1 MIPSR
6 RTPRPCPWLTCALG
20 RCARAAF
27 PAEGGENWSPPSPRS
42 GAPVGTRETWRMHP
56 CGRLAHLPTAGRP
69 GFQARPPWLHQPSI
83 ARVRQV
89 SSRAVL
95 ILADGAGTK
104 GAAVHLLVPWFP
116 HALVRSSPPVP
127 ARERKK
133 KKKKNILLS
142 DTSIF
147 PNSPLIKP
155 SAGGS
160 GTFFFFFCFVS
171 SFPFPPPPLSLSPL
185 PFLGRQSATVRT
197 ISGPITFFFAFPFHI
212 ASTVFLPQRHR
223 IHPFAQRFFRRRRS
237 APASC
242 GRGYDRRAD
251 CSTAAR

>member
-1 MIPSR
+1 MENAPLWTIGTLTHRRPPRLPGPTTLAPSAVYRACSASVQSR
-6 RTPRPCPWLTCALG
+6 RAHFSGWGRHQRRGSPSLSAL
-20 RCARAAF
+20 
-27 PAEGGENWSPPSPRS
+27 
-42 GAPVGTRETWRMHP
+42 
-56 CGRLAHLPTAGRP
+56 
-69 GFQARPPWLHQPSI
+69 
-83 ARVRQV
+83 
-89 SSRAVL
+89 
-95 ILADGAGTK
+95 
-104 GAAVHLLVPWFP
+104 
-116 HALVRSSPPVP
+116 VP
-127 ARERKK
+127 ARASTQQSAGPCEREEK

-160 GTFFFFFCFVS
+160 GTFFFFFVL
-171 SFPFPPPPLSLSPL
+171 FPLSLSPPPLSLSPL

>member
-1 MIPSR
+1 MTGCPRRDGVQPDPPMAMLVPPAIPMQSSMIPAFAPPLPLLFPETVWCALVMIPSR

-133 KKKKNILLS
+133 KKKRTFCS
-142 DTSIF
+142 PTPPFF
-147 PNSPLIKP
+147 PI
-155 SAGGS
+155 
-160 GTFFFFFCFVS
+160 
-171 SFPFPPPPLSLSPL
+171 
-185 PFLGRQSATVRT
+185 VR
-197 ISGPITFFFAFPFHI
+197 
-212 ASTVFLPQRHR
+212 
-223 IHPFAQRFFRRRRS
+223 
-237 APASC
+237 
-242 GRGYDRRAD
+242 
-251 CSTAAR
+251 

>member
-1 MIPSR
+1 MENAPLWTIGTLTHRRPPRLPGPTTLAPSAVYRACSASVQSR
-6 RTPRPCPWLTCALG
+6 RAHFSGWGRHQRRGSPSLSAL
-20 RCARAAF
+20 
-27 PAEGGENWSPPSPRS
+27 
-42 GAPVGTRETWRMHP
+42 
-56 CGRLAHLPTAGRP
+56 
-69 GFQARPPWLHQPSI
+69 
-83 ARVRQV
+83 
-89 SSRAVL
+89 
-95 ILADGAGTK
+95 
-104 GAAVHLLVPWFP
+104 
-116 HALVRSSPPVP
+116 VP
-127 ARERKK
+127 ARASTHAAVRRSLRERGK

-160 GTFFFFFCFVS
+160 GTFFFLFCFL
-171 SFPFPPPPLSLSPL
+171 FPFPPCLSLSPL